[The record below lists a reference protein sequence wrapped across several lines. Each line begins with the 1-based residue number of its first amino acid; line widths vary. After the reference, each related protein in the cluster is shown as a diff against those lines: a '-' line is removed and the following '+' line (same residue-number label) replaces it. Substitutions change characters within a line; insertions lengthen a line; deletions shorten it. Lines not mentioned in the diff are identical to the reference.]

1 MSNSHITA
9 NGKDCLSVVA
19 NGTEKYRVTG
29 NGDLIYAKGRIE
41 YNLGSTTPSGASG
54 TYSYSKYIYVYYG

>member
-19 NGTEKYRVTG
+19 NGTEKYRVTC
-29 NGDLIYAKGRIE
+29 NNKLIYAKGRIE
-41 YNLGSTTPSGASG
+41 YNLGSTAPSG
-54 TYSYSKYIYVYYG
+54 TDSYSKYIYVYYG

>member
-41 YNLGSTTPSGASG
+41 YNLGSTAPSGASG